1 MDALDLPVRRWRR
14 VVQACA
20 GVAALIGGL
29 ALVGWL
35 TGSSLLRG
43 WGLAHDAMTPDT
55 GFLLLAAGLSLLLL
69 WGKPAWGAKAV
80 QAFAILAILIAGD
93 ALREYFTGADL
104 KSPLPLPD
112 TPGELL
118 APVRSVAT
126 QMGLVTAVLF
136 FICSA
141 GLLLVVSGKVQ
152 RRVKEAAASCCGVI
166 VASAGLVH
174 ALGFLYG
181 RPLRYG
187 SRELQVPLNGALAFF
202 ALGVALALTP
212 VIRDLARRRLERRRL
227 SAQYA
232 ATRTLVESDSLTRA
246 GERLLKELCEGF
258 GWAHGVLW
266 TRDAS
271 RGLLRC
277 MCAHS
282 SPDAPELDKLT
293 ALTRGGAFARGV
305 GLPGRAW
312 AAREVVAIEDPT
324 QDSEFARRAAASN
337 AGLYGGFAVPIHAGA
352 DEVLGVFE
360 FLHPQV
366 EVPSPQTRALV
377 EAVASQAALYIRRKQ
392 AEQALGDEHNLLRAV
407 IDNLPDHIF
416 LKDTKGH
423 YVLDN
428 IAHMRFLG
436 MTSTTQLIGKTV
448 RDFFPAEESAKFE
461 ADDQSVIS
469 TGQPIFNREECRTD
483 ANGVMQWLA
492 TSKLPF
498 HDESGKLIGL
508 ICVSR
513 DITARKE
520 AEEALQEAQLQL
532 IQAEKLESLG
542 RLAAGIAHEVKN
554 PLALILMGADFLDA
568 ELADHHVGGSAP
580 EVVGQ
585 IREAAWRADGI
596 IRGMLDFS
604 APNKMLMQPTDVNDL
619 LHKSLPLIR
628 HEMDAANVALK
639 TEFAEDLPPASL
651 DLNKI
656 QQVFINVCTNAVHAM
671 PEGGTLTVRT
681 ALRALDAREVAKRD
695 AGSRVNERLRVGDSA
710 IFIEIDDTG
719 TGVPPEKLAYIFEPF
734 YTTKPTGKGTG
745 LGLSVTRK
753 IVEMHGGEIRIS
765 NRREGGARV
774 TLLFRPA
781 GREVSAAPAATEI
794 AAA

>member
-1 MDALDLPVRRWRR
+1 MDALDPSVRPWRR

-20 GVAALIGGL
+20 GIAAVIGAL
-29 ALVGWL
+29 AVIGWA
-35 TGSSLLRG
+35 TGSSPLRG
-43 WGLAHDAMTPDT
+43 WTTTHDVMTPDT
-55 GFLLLAAGLSLLLL
+55 GFLLLVAGFSLALL
-69 WGKPAWGAKAV
+69 WGNPAAGRKAV
-80 QAFAILAILIAGD
+80 QAFAILTILVAGD
-93 ALREYFTGADL
+93 ALLEYLTGADV
-104 KSPLPLPD
+104 KFAGPPVD
-112 TPGELL
+112 VPGEFLRQRP
-118 APVRSVAT
+118 APS
-126 QMGLVTAVLF
+126 QMGLAVAVLF
-136 FICSA
+136 FICSV
-141 GLLLVVSGKVQ
+141 GSLLVVSGKAQ
-152 RRVKEAAASCCGVI
+152 RRLKEAAASCCGVI
-166 VASAGLVH
+166 VTTAGLVH
-174 ALGFLYG
+174 GLGFLYG

-187 SRELQVPLNGALAFF
+187 GRGLPLSLNGSAAFF
-202 ALGVALALTP
+202 TFGAALALTP
-212 VIRDLARRRLERRRL
+212 VVRDLARRRLERRRQ

-232 ATRTLVESDSLTRA
+232 AIRTLVESDSLTRA
-246 GERLLKELCEGF
+246 GERLLRELCEAF

-277 MCAHS
+277 MCAWS
-282 SPDAPELDKLT
+282 SPGAPGLEKVM
-293 ALTRGGAFARGV
+293 ALSRSGAFARGV

-312 AAREVVAIEDPT
+312 AARETVAIEDPA
-324 QDSEFARRAAASN
+324 QDSEFARRAAANN
-337 AGLYGGFAVPIHAGA
+337 AGLYGGFAVPVHAGG

-360 FLHPQV
+360 FLHPRV
-366 EVPSPQTRALV
+366 EAPSRETRELV
-377 EAVASQAALYIRRKQ
+377 EAVASQTALYIRRKQ

-423 YVLDN
+423 YMLDN

-436 MTSTTQLIGKTV
+436 MTSTSQLIGKTV
-448 RDFFPAEESAKFE
+448 RDFFSPEEAEKFE
-461 ADDQSVIS
+461 ADDYSIFN
-469 TGQPIFNREECRTD
+469 TGQPLFNQEERR
-483 ANGVMQWLA
+483 ANAGGTMQWLS

-498 HDESGKLIGL
+498 HDEAGKLIGL
-508 ICVSR
+508 VCVSR

-568 ELADHHVGGSAP
+568 ELSDQNIGGSAP

-585 IREAAWRADGI
+585 IRDAAWRADGI

-604 APNKMLMQPTDVNDL
+604 APNKMLVAPTDVNEL
-619 LHKSLPLIR
+619 LRKSLPLIR
-628 HEMDAANVALK
+628 HEMDAANVELK
-639 TEFAEDLPPASL
+639 TDFAENLPPASF
-651 DLNKI
+651 DPNKI

-671 PEGGTLTVRT
+671 AGGGTLTVRT
-681 ALRALDAREVAKRD
+681 SLRALNAREVAKRD
-695 AGSRVNERLRVGDSA
+695 AGSRVNERLRAGDSA

-745 LGLSVTRK
+745 LGLSVSRK

-765 NRREGGARV
+765 NRLEGGARV

-781 GREVSAAPAATEI
+781 GREAAAPAPATEI